1 MDSYLDIA
9 KKEPLCGIAAEHW
22 LNFFKIFQ
30 EQRDEESINAELN
43 RLRTLVTGA
52 DREIDPQITDAL
64 EKIVSGID
72 DLLYQ
77 RQT

>member
-1 MDSYLDIA
+1 MS
-9 KKEPLCGIAAEHW
+9 
-22 LNFFKIFQ
+22 FFKIFQ
-30 EQRDEESINAELN
+30 EQKGEESINVELN
-43 RLRTLVTGA
+43 RLRTLVTGT
-52 DREIDPQITDAL
+52 DRETDQQITDAL

>member
-1 MDSYLDIA
+1 MNSEIYYKLLWNRC
-9 KKEPLCGIAAEHW
+9 KHW
-22 LNFFKIFQ
+22 LSFFKIFQ
-30 EQRDEESINAELN
+30 EQKGEESINVELN
-43 RLRTLVTGA
+43 RLRTLVTGT
-52 DREIDPQITDAL
+52 DRETDQQITDAL

>member
-1 MDSYLDIA
+1 MS
-9 KKEPLCGIAAEHW
+9 
-22 LNFFKIFQ
+22 FFKIFQ
-30 EQRDEESINAELN
+30 EQKGEESINVELN
-43 RLRTLVTGA
+43 RLRTLVTGT
-52 DREIDPQITDAL
+52 DRETDQQIPDAL